1 MNLKDEVLVSSLIY
15 QDNVLTPEQIMKALI
30 NGKKIKVKKAPKGHN
45 FYLEDGELKS
55 DKITYLK
62 GLPITWF
69 NPDIKYVIDYD

>member
-1 MNLKDEVLVSSLIY
+1 ME
-15 QDNVLTPEQIMKALI
+15 
-30 NGKKIKVKKAPKGHN
+30 KIKVKKAPKGHN